1 MIHRWSPGGN
11 KLLVWDRGLAMLDGK
26 VGDQQA
32 ERLWH
37 AMRRESQLGYFLQV
51 LMEATGQGLLN
62 IPAFAVAVLREDGA
76 QVAVRGMF
84 QVFVRTEGES
94 IEVDGRGVTTW
105 EERFVPHVAGVEI
118 RSAGSRGAET
128 AQRGLPIVAGI
139 LEASRVGWGPD
150 DETVLDPASAGGA
163 ADEATRAIAGQAPQP
178 LLPPSPVSPVRAR
191 RADPDPLATLAPES
205 PATGEPGLVAN
216 TDSSLEA
223 GNSRDYDFL
232 WDESIAMDVE
242 GAAIRE
248 ENPPGETNDVND
260 GLTVVDESEVD
271 VEPAAMS
278 APAGP
283 QVLAT
288 FCDKGHPNP
297 PQRGTCYSCG
307 ARVGGSPRQVPRPQ
321 LGWLKVTG
329 GESVPLRGPVV
340 AGRNPKTV
348 AIGSQEQPRLLALPH
363 RHVSGNHIAFLL
375 EGWTVLARDLGS
387 SNGSYLR
394 RHGKP
399 PVRLPEQDTPLVPG
413 DVIDLGHGVFIN
425 LERIP

>member
-11 KLLVWDRGLAMLDGK
+11 KLLVWDRGLAMLEGK
-26 VGDQQA
+26 TDDQQA

-62 IPAFAVAVLREDGA
+62 IPAFAVAVLREDGV
-76 QVAVRGMF
+76 QIAVRGMF
-84 QVFVRTEGES
+84 QVFVRTEGGGV
-94 IEVDGRGVTTW
+94 EVDGRGVTTW
-105 EERFVPHVAGVEI
+105 EERFIPRVAGVEI
-118 RSAGSRGAET
+118 RSTGSRDAGD
-128 AQRGLPIVAGI
+128 AQRRLPIVAGI

-150 DETVLDPASAGGA
+150 DETVLDPSSAGGA
-163 ADEATRAIAGQAPQP
+163 AGEATRAITGQVPQRV
-178 LLPPSPVSPVRAR
+178 LPPTPASPVQAR

-205 PATGEPGLVAN
+205 PATGNPGIIARTDPSLEPGH
-216 TDSSLEA
+216 SE
-223 GNSRDYDFL
+223 DYDFL
-232 WDESIAMDVE
+232 WDESVAMDAEDAAVRVE
-242 GAAIRE
+242 APNE
-248 ENPPGETNDVND
+248 PNDVND

-271 VEPAAMS
+271 VEPAA
-278 APAGP
+278 APAPVGP
-283 QVLAT
+283 QVLAA

-348 AIGSQEQPRLLALPH
+348 AIRAEEQPRLLALPH